1 MPTDRN
7 PGPGGVFDEG
17 SRAERRRAHHFDR
30 TSRPRMTDATG
41 LPVTPHHAQAE
52 AEVGMAH
59 ETLSA
64 IIDGTTGRGDVL
76 SVAEM
81 AGVVAAKRTDELIP
95 LAHPAGLTQLV
106 VSAVPDRAAGAVRI
120 RSETAAVGQLGV
132 EMEALT
138 AAAVAALTV
147 YDMIRDI
154 EPGAEVRSVRL
165 ISSQAGDYDEWR
177 RPGNPQEARRA
188 PKGARVAGRIVA
200 TYPRGSQPF
209 GPAARKR
216 NP

>member
-120 RSETAAVGQLGV
+120 RSETAAV
-132 EMEALT
+132 AR
-138 AAAVAALTV
+138 A
-147 YDMIRDI
+147 D
-154 EPGAEVRSVRL
+154 
-165 ISSQAGDYDEWR
+165 QAGEEMKIYADQVHVALENGIEAVDQTSTGMR
-177 RPGNPQEARRA
+177 RIREAVEEHRQRLDPQLTLPLSDRSR
-188 PKGARVAGRIVA
+188 
-200 TYPRGSQPF
+200 
-209 GPAARKR
+209 
-216 NP
+216 